1 MPCCCNWEIYAQGKA
16 EIQRQTKQQKDR
28 NTYRDKREIQIKRHT
43 KDRERDR
50 DIYIYIE
57 GQRKRQESK

>member
-50 DIYIYIE
+50 DIYI
-57 GQRKRQESK
+57 